1 MKMIPVPK
9 EPGEVQ
15 DLLNRGYDRH
25 SINQRY
31 KADMDEIRKEYGL
44 MALLKGN
51 ANVVYCDDVCD
62 EPNPDGIGWKLYIRM
77 ELLTPLTKAL
87 ADPYSEAQ
95 VVKVGMDLCNALA
108 ACKRKNIIHRDIK
121 PANIMVAED
130 GNYKLGDF
138 GVAKT
143 LEGTSGGT
151 KTGTY
156 NFMAPE
162 VYNNRPYGQSVDIY
176 SLGMVLY
183 WMLNR
188 RCSPFLPL
196 PPTVPTASQMESAKE
211 RRFGGEPLPPP
222 VNGSQALKQIV
233 LRACAFDPAQRYDTP
248 EALYAALAA
257 LPPVKYEEP
266 EEPYMPC
273 GPGTSWEDLRRRPN
287 WEPKPYCGNAWEG
300 EYDPTQGSV
309 YGGGGTQGGTV
320 GGTVGGSGNGSDIGP
335 FDIRGQLQVTAQ
347 ELASGCVK
355 SFTTGTGKKI
365 NVTVKAGTAAG
376 TVLRL
381 TGAGR
386 ENAATGAKGD
396 AYVAVIL
403 QENSQRDIWEDNTS
417 SGKKDYVFY
426 VSAEEAKKGGSF
438 ALAEYNMRL
447 VVTPNSNNGAPVTV
461 TRGGESYEATL
472 KISDATYKL
481 RPQTPW
487 EEMPQSLLEVYRTK
501 KSIGFGLSLVLFL
514 PLVIV
519 SCMIGMALPFIGFPA
534 LFLSFYLPV
543 WSWRVTSN
551 SSKADMEIARRK
563 RYEREC
569 FSKKGEESS
578 DGSGLTPADMKVIHD
593 HLTAGNKLLALKVYR
608 EITGADL
615 AEAKAAIEKIANQKG
630 SE

>member
-176 SLGMVLY
+176 SLGIVLY

-257 LPPVKYEEP
+257 LPPVKDEEP

-273 GPGTSWEDLRRRPN
+273 GPGTTWEDIMRRNPN
-287 WEPKPYCGNAWEG
+287 WEPKPYCGNVWEG

-309 YGGGGTQGGTV
+309 SGGGGTQGGTV

-355 SFTTGTGKKI
+355 PFTTGSGKKI

-396 AYVAVIL
+396 AYVTVVL
-403 QENSQRDIWEDNTS
+403 SNTS
-417 SGKKDYVFY
+417 QQDFWEEQSIDAEVVVPAHLAKNGCGQVVMVKGKKYLTRIPAG
-426 VSAEEAKKGGSF
+426 VSNGQVIQVEATSHGEGKRKLTVRIRILEDPAEPAKEKKPIRWGLILWILFGIVMLF
-438 ALAEYNMRL
+438 ALPPVGIGCL
-447 VVTPNSNNGAPVTV
+447 V
-461 TRGGESYEATL
+461 
-472 KISDATYKL
+472 
-481 RPQTPW
+481 
-487 EEMPQSLLEVYRTK
+487 
-501 KSIGFGLSLVLFL
+501 LSLPFLF
-514 PLVIV
+514 I
-519 SCMIGMALPFIGFPA
+519 
-534 LFLSFYLPV
+534 
-543 WSWRVTSN
+543 
-551 SSKADMEIARRK
+551 K
-563 RYEREC
+563 
-569 FSKKGEESS
+569 
-578 DGSGLTPADMKVIHD
+578 
-593 HLTAGNKLLALKVYR
+593 NK
-608 EITGADL
+608 
-615 AEAKAAIEKIANQKG
+615 
-630 SE
+630 